1 MRVTMSE
8 LHYDIQEMFIE
19 GLNADEIS
27 QALEIPKS
35 MVLDCLK
42 NWNVADEQQDLSPYN
57 TINS

>member
-1 MRVTMSE
+1 MSE

-35 MVLDCLK
+35 MVLDCLN

>member
-1 MRVTMSE
+1 MRVTMSD

-27 QALEIPKS
+27 QALMIPKS
-35 MVLDCLK
+35 MVVDALTE
-42 NWNVADEQQDLSPYN
+42 WSVAETQHEFDPYN